1 MAMKKQQIKKSFVLG
16 VLFFFP
22 LVAYIFFASGVNRF
36 GILPTLT
43 SAVLELPENKDQ
55 LVLKNHITVMGFLGG
70 NLENRQV
77 NMFNLNQKIYKRFSD
92 FNDFQFVM
100 MAPLGTEDQVNDVM
114 KELQTIGEVGGWR
127 FIYSDP
133 KEIATYF
140 SSLKT
145 PLVLDSDNGLDAVFI
160 IDKDLNLRGR
170 DGKNGAEVIYGY
182 NATSVSELTNTM
194 IDDVKIIL
202 AEYRM
207 ALKKNN
213 VYNNNE

>member
-1 MAMKKQQIKKSFVLG
+1 VAMKKQQIKKSFVLG

-43 SAVLELPENKDQ
+43 NAVLELPKNKDQ

-100 MAPLGTEDQVNDVM
+100 MVPLGTEDQVNDVM

-133 KEIATYF
+133 KEIAEYF

-170 DGKNGAEVIYGY
+170 DGKNGEEVIYGY

-213 VYNNNE
+213 VYNSNE

>member
-1 MAMKKQQIKKSFVLG
+1 MKKQQLKKSFVLG
-16 VLFFFP
+16 VLFFLP
-22 LVAYIFFASGVNRF
+22 LVAYMFFASGVNRF
-36 GILPTLT
+36 GMLPTLT
-43 SAVLELPENKDQ
+43 ESVLELPINKDQ
-55 LVLKNHITVMGFLGG
+55 RILKNHITVMGFLGG
-70 NLENRQV
+70 DLENRQV

-100 MAPLGTEDQVNDVM
+100 MLPLGTEEQVNEIM
-114 KELQTIGEVGGWR
+114 KELQTIGEVGGWH
-127 FIYSDP
+127 FIYSEP
-133 KEIATYF
+133 EEIETYF

-145 PLVLDSDNGLDAVFI
+145 PLTLDSNNGLDVVFI

-170 DGKNGAEVIYGY
+170 DGKNGSEVIYGY

-213 VYNNNE
+213 VYENNE

>member
-1 MAMKKQQIKKSFVLG
+1 MKKQQLKKSFVLG
-16 VLFFFP
+16 VLFFLP
-22 LVAYIFFASGVNRF
+22 LVAYMFFASGVNRF

-43 SAVLELPENKDQ
+43 ESVLELPINKDQ
-55 LVLKNHITVMGFLGG
+55 RILKNHITVMGFLGG
-70 NLENRQV
+70 DLENRQV

-100 MAPLGTEDQVNDVM
+100 MLPLGTEEQVNEIM
-114 KELQTIGEVGGWR
+114 KELQTIGEVGGWH
-127 FIYSDP
+127 FIYSEP
-133 KEIATYF
+133 EEIETYF

-145 PLVLDSDNGLDAVFI
+145 PLTLDSNNGLDVVFI

-170 DGKNGAEVIYGY
+170 DGKNGSEVIYGY

-213 VYNNNE
+213 VYENNE